1 MKSFKDFGGL
11 IRHLQSSS
19 VRARPDHHDPCGG
32 GPGVPLF
39 HDHLAPHDEED
50 DNRWYEFWEH
60 AVRMQC
66 YDFLPMPTRSTSV
79 LGIIEANGAGKAG
92 FERVHGHIKPST
104 TTKKMQKLIKD
115 LNPTRPRKGA
125 TSSLAL
131 STNIGSRCKWSMH
144 ARKVSASH
152 DIITG

>member
-1 MKSFKDFGGL
+1 MVRVLGACSQNAMLRLPPDADTV
-11 IRHLQSSS
+11 HL
-19 VRARPDHHDPCGG
+19 
-32 GPGVPLF
+32 
-39 HDHLAPHDEED
+39 
-50 DNRWYEFWEH
+50 
-60 AVRMQC
+60 
-66 YDFLPMPTRSTSV
+66 

-104 TTKKMQKLIKD
+104 ATKKMHKLIKD

-125 TSSLAL
+125 PSSLAL